1 MNQNTNNE
9 QSQSIFN
16 KPNDVNVKNS
26 QYDNISLRQKLYLEH
41 KDRNIF
47 DAKKLFRFK
56 YMCIPSDSY
65 YEELFLPRLSSPY
78 RYTILPSLYSVCS
91 GLFGIGMAIQRD
103 KSKLRYFFKY
113 AGFGALVSV
122 PFFAINEVTTGLWL
136 RETQKENFV
145 VSSFIAGGF
154 MFSLVLLGTKG
165 KISNNLINHTSRC
178 TDMVLPLIIYSMW
191 AEVIL

>member
-1 MNQNTNNE
+1 MSVE
-9 QSQSIFN
+9 
-16 KPNDVNVKNS
+16 NS

-56 YMCIPSDSY
+56 YMCIPGDSY
-65 YEELFLPRLSSPY
+65 YEELLLPRLSSPY
-78 RYTILPSLYSVCS
+78 RYSVLPSMYSICS
-91 GLFGIGMAIQRD
+91 GLFGVGMAIQRN

-113 AGFGALVSV
+113 SAFGAFISF

-136 RETQKENFV
+136 REFQKENFV
-145 VSSFIAGGF
+145 ASSFIAGGF
-154 MFSLVLLGTKG
+154 MFSLVLVAAKG
-165 KISNNLINHTSRC
+165 KISNNLLNHTIRC

-191 AEVIL
+191 AEVILQIMR